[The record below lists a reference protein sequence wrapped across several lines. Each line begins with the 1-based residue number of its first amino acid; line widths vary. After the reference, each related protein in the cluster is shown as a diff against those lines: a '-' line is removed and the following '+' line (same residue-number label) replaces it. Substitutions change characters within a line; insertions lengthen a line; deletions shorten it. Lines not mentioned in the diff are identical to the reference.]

1 MKDELEDQRIKK
13 LSSELKR
20 INGSSLSDYDSLG
33 SQNSDVMSEES
44 QLRESCSKM
53 PPVSFPS
60 KFISEGEPPKLIK
73 LLDSARCHEEG
84 EEISSS

>member
-33 SQNSDVMSEES
+33 SQNSDV
-44 QLRESCSKM
+44 
-53 PPVSFPS
+53 
-60 KFISEGEPPKLIK
+60 
-73 LLDSARCHEEG
+73 
-84 EEISSS
+84 